1 MTFAHP
7 YVLLW
12 LLLLPALAW
21 LKARW
26 GQSASFL
33 YSSVDLV
40 RPVSGL
46 KKSWAGRILAA
57 LRWLAV
63 AVFIVALAQPRLVK
77 GETQIKAS
85 GVDIVVAIDLSGSM
99 ASLDFEEGGQRIDRI
114 NMARE
119 VLSKFIEGRPGDRI
133 GLVAF
138 AAQAF
143 IAAPLTLDHDY
154 LRTVLD
160 RLKLGVIDENQTAI
174 GSALMAALNRLSEIQ
189 SKSKIVILMT
199 DGQNNAGKVSPL
211 TAADV
216 AQTLKVK
223 VYTIGIGIRGMAP
236 MPVGKD
242 PYTGRVITQ
251 PMAADVDEDTLQ
263 KIADKTGGKYYRAD
277 SADTMRRIYAEIDK
291 LEKTEVE
298 VKKFEHFD
306 ELYRPAGLG
315 GLALLLLEIILSQT
329 VWRKLP

>member
-21 LKARW
+21 LKGQW
-26 GQSASFL
+26 GQGASFL

-57 LRWLAV
+57 LRWLAL
-63 AVFIVALAQPRLVK
+63 AVFVVALAQPRLVK
-77 GETQIKAS
+77 GETQVKAS

-99 ASLDFEEGGQRIDRI
+99 ASLDFEEGGQRVNRLD
-114 NMARE
+114 MARR
-119 VLSKFIEGRPGDRI
+119 VLTKFIDGRPNDRI

-138 AAQAF
+138 ATEAF
-143 IAAPLTLDHDY
+143 IAAPLTLDHDF
-154 LRTVLD
+154 LQTVLA
-160 RLKLGVIDENQTAI
+160 RLKLGVIDENHTAI
-174 GSALMAALNRLSEIQ
+174 GSALMAALNRLSEVQ

-199 DGQNNAGKVSPL
+199 DGENNSGKVSPL

-223 VYTIGIGIRGMAP
+223 VYTIGIGVRGMAP

-242 PYTGRVITQ
+242 PFGQVVTQ
-251 PMAADVDEDTLQ
+251 MMKADVDEETLQ

-277 SADTMRRIYAEIDK
+277 SADTMRKIYAEIDS

-298 VKKFEHFD
+298 VKKYEHFD
-306 ELYRPAGLG
+306 ELYRPVGLG
-315 GLALLLLEIILSQT
+315 GLALLLLEIALSQT

>member
-21 LKARW
+21 LKGQW
-26 GQSASFL
+26 GQGASFL

-57 LRWLAV
+57 LRWLAL
-63 AVFIVALAQPRLVK
+63 AVFVVALAQPRLVK
-77 GETQIKAS
+77 GETQVKAS
-85 GVDIVVAIDLSGSM
+85 GVDIVVAVDLSGSM
-99 ASLDFEEGGQRIDRI
+99 ASLDFEEGGQRVNRLD
-114 NMARE
+114 MARR
-119 VLSKFIEGRPGDRI
+119 VLTKFIDGRPNDRI

-138 AAQAF
+138 ATEAF
-143 IAAPLTLDHDY
+143 IAAPLTLDHDF
-154 LRTVLD
+154 LQTVLA
-160 RLKLGVIDENQTAI
+160 RLKLGVIDEDHTAI
-174 GSALMAALNRLSEIQ
+174 GSALMAALNRLSEVQ

-199 DGQNNAGKVSPL
+199 DGENNSGKVSPL

-223 VYTIGIGIRGMAP
+223 VYTIGIGVRGMAP

-242 PYTGRVITQ
+242 QFGQVVTQ
-251 PMAADVDEDTLQ
+251 MMAADVDEETLQ

-277 SADTMRRIYAEIDK
+277 SADTMRKIYAEIDS

-298 VKKFEHFD
+298 VKKYEHFD
-306 ELYRPAGLG
+306 ELYRPVGLG
-315 GLALLLLEIILSQT
+315 GLALLLLEIALSQT

>member
-21 LKARW
+21 LKGRW

-40 RPVSGL
+40 RPISGL
-46 KKSWAGRILAA
+46 NRSWAGRILAV
-57 LRWLAV
+57 LRWLAL
-63 AVFIVALAQPRLVK
+63 AVFVVALAQPRLVH

-85 GVDIVVAIDLSGSM
+85 GIDIVVAIDLSGSM
-99 ASLDFEEGGQRIDRI
+99 ASLDFEEGGQRVNRID
-114 NMARE
+114 MAKR
-119 VLSKFIEGRPGDRI
+119 VLSKFIDGRPNDRI

-138 AAQAF
+138 ATEAF
-143 IAAPLTLDHDY
+143 TASPLTLDHDF
-154 LRTVLD
+154 LQANLARMQ
-160 RLKLGVIDENQTAI
+160 LGMIDENHTAI
-174 GSALMAALNRLSEIQ
+174 GSALMAALNRLSDIQ
-189 SKSKIVILMT
+189 SKSKIIILMT
-199 DGQNNAGKVSPL
+199 DGQNNSGKVPPL

-216 AQTLKVK
+216 AQTLNMK
-223 VYTIGIGIRGMAP
+223 VYTIGIGLRGMAP
-236 MPVGKD
+236 MPVRN
-242 PYTGRVITQ
+242 PYTGQMTTQ
-251 PMAADVDEDTLQ
+251 LMPADVDEDTLQ

-277 SADTMRRIYAEIDK
+277 SADTMRKIYAEIDS

-298 VKKFEHFD
+298 VKKYEHFD
-306 ELYRPAGLG
+306 ELYRPVGLG
-315 GLALLLLEIILSQT
+315 GLSLLLLEIILSQT

>member
-7 YVLLW
+7 YALLW

-21 LKARW
+21 LKGRW

-57 LRWLAV
+57 LRWLAL
-63 AVFIVALAQPRLVK
+63 AVFVVALAQPRLVK

-85 GVDIVVAIDLSGSM
+85 GVDIVVALDLSGSM
-99 ASLDFEEGGQRIDRI
+99 ASLDFEEGGQRVNRID
-114 NMARE
+114 MARR
-119 VLSKFIEGRPGDRI
+119 VLTKFIDGRPNDRI

-138 AAQAF
+138 ATQAF
-143 IAAPLTLDHDY
+143 IAAPLTLDHDF
-154 LRTVLD
+154 LQTVLA
-160 RLKLGVIDENQTAI
+160 RLKLGVIDENHTAI
-174 GSALMAALNRLSEIQ
+174 GSALMAALNRLSEVQ

-199 DGQNNAGKVSPL
+199 DGENNSGKVSPL

-236 MPVGKD
+236 MPVGTD
-242 PYTGRVITQ
+242 QFGQVVTRM
-251 PMAADVDEDTLQ
+251 MAADVDEETLQ
-263 KIADKTGGKYYRAD
+263 QIADKTGGKYYRAD
-277 SADTMRRIYAEIDK
+277 SADTMRKIYAEIDS

-298 VKKFEHFD
+298 VKKYEHFD
-306 ELYRPAGLG
+306 ELYRPVGLG
-315 GLALLLLEIILSQT
+315 GLALFLLEIILSQT

>member
-12 LLLLPALAW
+12 LLLLPALGW

-40 RPVSGL
+40 RPVAGL
-46 KKSWAGRILAA
+46 KKSWAGRILSA
-57 LRWLAV
+57 LRWLAL

-77 GETQIKAS
+77 GETQVKAS
-85 GVDIVVAIDLSGSM
+85 GIDIVVAIDLSGSM
-99 ASLDFEEGGQRIDRI
+99 ASLDFEEGGQRVNRID
-114 NMARE
+114 MARR
-119 VLSKFIEGRPGDRI
+119 VLSKFIDGRPNDRI
-133 GLVAF
+133 GLVVF
-138 AAQAF
+138 AAEAF
-143 IAAPLTLDHDY
+143 IAAPLTLDHDF
-154 LRTVLD
+154 LQANLA
-160 RLKLGVIDENQTAI
+160 RLKLGVINEDRTAI
-174 GSALMAALNRLSEIQ
+174 GSAMMAALNRLRDIQ
-189 SKSKIVILMT
+189 SKSKIIILMT
-199 DGQNNAGKVSPL
+199 DGQNNSGKVSPL

-216 AQTLKVK
+216 AQTLNVK

-242 PYTGRVITQ
+242 PFTGQVITR
-251 PMAADVDEDTLQ
+251 PMPADVDEDTLQ

-277 SADTMRRIYAEIDK
+277 SADMMRRIYAEIDSF
-291 LEKTEVE
+291 EKTEVE

-306 ELYRPAGLG
+306 ELYRPVGLG
-315 GLALLLLEIILSQT
+315 GLALLLLEITLSQT

>member
-12 LLLLPALAW
+12 LLVLPVLAW
-21 LKARW
+21 LKGKW
-26 GQSASFL
+26 GQRASFL

-46 KKSWAGRILAA
+46 EKSWAGRILAA
-57 LRWLAV
+57 LRWLAL
-63 AVFIVALAQPRLVK
+63 AVFVVALAQPRLVK

-85 GVDIVVAIDLSGSM
+85 GVDIVVALDLSVSM
-99 ASLDFEEGGQRIDRI
+99 ASLDFEEGGQRVSRID
-114 NMARE
+114 MARE
-119 VLSKFIEGRPGDRI
+119 VLTQFIDGRPSDRI

-138 AAQAF
+138 ATQAF
-143 IAAPLTLDHDY
+143 IAAPLTLDHDF
-154 LRTVLD
+154 LQTVLA
-160 RLKLGVIDENQTAI
+160 RLKLGVIDENHTAI
-174 GSALMAALNRLSEIQ
+174 GSALMAALNRLSEVQ

-199 DGQNNAGKVSPL
+199 DGENNSGKVSPL

-223 VYTIGIGIRGMAP
+223 VYTIGIGVRGMAP

-242 PYTGRVITQ
+242 QFGQVVTRMMP
-251 PMAADVDEDTLQ
+251 ADVDEETLQ
-263 KIADKTGGKYYRAD
+263 QIADKTGGKYYRAD
-277 SADTMRRIYAEIDK
+277 SADMMRKIYAEIDS

-298 VKKFEHFD
+298 VKKYEHFD
-306 ELYRPAGLG
+306 ELYRPVGLG
-315 GLALLLLEIILSQT
+315 GLALLLLEILLSQT